1 MMSKYI
7 IEFTEGVTDVTP
19 EKIENALAIYFSI
32 HSKKVAKKFN
42 VLPNVMVKEINQN
55 KEDG

>member
-1 MMSKYI
+1 MSKYTV
-7 IEFTEGVTDVTP
+7 EFTEGVTNVTP

-42 VLPNVMVKEINQN
+42 VLPNVVVKEIT
-55 KEDG
+55 